1 MLIKVQIPLL
11 KRAHEHVY
19 MSTETHAP
27 PTYPPGGI
35 PHMDEMSDGML
46 LQVDNGYYMQPDIYE
61 ELSGNLSKP
70 SLHLQAAQPA
80 GRGMFHQ
87 EERQKYRSWEKWKL
101 AASPETSSYFI
112 ILWGDGGAV
121 KTWACCCQRSLS
133 LCNFDI

>member
-87 EERQKYRSWEKWKL
+87 EERQKYRSWEK
-101 AASPETSSYFI
+101 
-112 ILWGDGGAV
+112 
-121 KTWACCCQRSLS
+121 
-133 LCNFDI
+133 

>member
-1 MLIKVQIPLL
+1 MQYRKVLPSLL
-11 KRAHEHVY
+11 VSFVFDLPGLQCGKGEDSSVKKHAREHIRYIQAHRH
-19 MSTETHAP
+19 T

-87 EERQKYRSWEKWKL
+87 EEQQKCSSWEK
-101 AASPETSSYFI
+101 
-112 ILWGDGGAV
+112 
-121 KTWACCCQRSLS
+121 
-133 LCNFDI
+133 